1 MAESFTRGMRV
12 IVAGRLQQRSYE
24 TKDGDKR
31 SVYELQV
38 DEAGP
43 SLRNA
48 TAKVTKASRG
58 HASTG
63 DTEPWAGEAPS
74 GEPPF

>member
-1 MAESFTRGMRV
+1 VAESFTRGMRV
-12 IVAGRLQQRSYE
+12 IVAGRLQQRSCE

-31 SVYELQV
+31 SGYELQV

-48 TAKVTKASRG
+48 TAKVTKASCGQAWHRRHG
-58 HASTG
+58 AVGGRSA
-63 DTEPWAGEAPS
+63 ER
-74 GEPPF
+74 